1 MDGYS
6 RILCG
11 FDLSGSGL
19 TGILDSME
27 NTRPAQDQS
36 KHSNYRPTGGEMGG
50 HALKELFQ
58 SSDLRRVLPELG
70 FSTLLSN
77 MLALAL
83 PLAILQ
89 ILDRVVSNKSLET
102 LAFMVVGVIV
112 AIVLEEILRSL
123 NGYLTSWLGARF
135 EHNTSVAALDR
146 LMHVPLQRYQQ
157 DEPGAH
163 EERILATTKVAEFY
177 SGQAL
182 LVLFDLPFVLI
193 FAILIY
199 IIGGW
204 LVLVPIFL
212 LLLFSFLIYYFG
224 NWMRKQVRH
233 RIVQDDRR
241 LGFLTEV
248 LSGIY
253 SVKTLTM
260 ESLMLRRYERL
271 QETNSEL
278 GEALIRGNALAS
290 NMGMLFS
297 QIMIVSV
304 VFVSSWL
311 VINGKMTPGGL
322 SACMMLSVRA
332 LQPMRRGLSVWMRYQ
347 SFVAA
352 HDRLKQVFTMPYDSN
367 EGKPAMPPLSQ
378 MLELRNV
385 TLRFEDAGSMATLAQ
400 DKRALYGGVS
410 RNGSNEPGIDPFANL
425 ALKSELFSDI
435 SLKLEAGQFIAILG
449 VSGSGKTS
457 LLSLMNGMVQPASGE
472 ILIDGQ
478 PLHSFAA
485 GSVFKE
491 IAMLPQTGTMVS
503 GNILENMTM
512 FDSSLNDEALR
523 IAGKLGLDKIVA
535 GMKHGYETNV
545 GEGVAET
552 LPAGVRQIITVIRA
566 LVRKPSVILFDEAN
580 ISLDMRSDQLLR
592 DYLAELKGT
601 CSVVL
606 VTHRPSL
613 LNLADKIYSLVDG
626 RLFEGRVDAR
636 SDAPAA
642 AAPTAAS
649 AFVAPER
656 PVTAEDL
663 SEVVR
668 RQFDEESDLSIC
680 LLPLLK
686 AFEWE
691 GVPRDLADAMP
702 HMVRRLDITSLC
714 SIMASLKLF
723 PKRLDGHLAR
733 LDYRLMP
740 CLFVPKEK
748 AAMVVLYRMSNG
760 NLWVFDSTQRIET
773 EIVPTEETG
782 EIILFQKAD
791 VPLKSRRAETSWIGT
806 VLLRFRSHIFMAFM
820 LTLAGAL
827 LALATPLF
835 VRAVLDLVLP
845 SGDIVMGAFLM
856 FGVIVAIVVDGI
868 LRNLKSRVM
877 AFVGG
882 RFEYILGN
890 TLFQRIISLPATAT
904 DGATVSNQVG
914 RFKSL
919 ESLRDLFLGP
929 ASLLV
934 FELPST
940 LVLLVA
946 IAVINPWVLVVLLL
960 SVISYALLWFFTRKS
975 GEITEAKSAMFA
987 TARWEFLSEALT
999 DMRAIRSVGANN
1011 SWVSRFR
1018 ELSGKSVM
1026 ANFKNTQMQ
1035 ARINS
1040 LAQMLSSATG
1050 LFALAVSAYL
1060 TIQGSITSGTMVAT
1074 MMILWRV
1081 TGPIQNI
1088 FLAATSVQHIFSSVR
1103 QVDNLMRIRGESDSG
1118 VLQTITP
1125 VTGGTISFSR
1135 VSFRYVNDADPVL
1148 LGVSF
1153 TVMPGQ
1159 VIAIVG
1165 NNGSGKS
1172 TLLKLMERIYVPQAG
1187 TIRINH
1193 VDIRQL
1199 PAADLRAKISYMPQ
1213 HCELFY
1219 GTVAQNLRLTHPT
1232 ASDEELNWAVSM
1244 AGLADD
1250 IAALPK
1256 GFDTRI
1262 SNSRSSQQPHGF
1274 RQRLSLA
1281 RAMLKPA
1288 DIVLLDE
1295 PGTGMDHPGEEA
1307 LARCI
1312 EWLRGRCTVVMV
1324 SHRPAH
1330 MRQADSVILMQR
1342 GTMLAMGPFE
1352 QIKDK
1357 IMSELS

>member
-1 MDGYS
+1 MD
-6 RILCG
+6 
-11 FDLSGSGL
+11 
-19 TGILDSME
+19 
-27 NTRPAQDQS
+27 NTRSKLNQDR
-36 KHSNYRPTGGEMGG
+36 HGNYRPTGGEMGG
-50 HALKELFQ
+50 KALRELFT

-70 FSTLLSN
+70 FSTLISN
-77 MLALAL
+77 ILALAL

-102 LAFMVVGVIV
+102 LTFMVVGVII
-112 AIVLEEILRSL
+112 AIFLEEILRSV
-123 NGYLTSWLGARF
+123 NGHITSWLGARF
-135 EHNTSVAALDR
+135 EHNTSVAALER

-163 EERILATTKVAEFY
+163 EERILSTAKVAEFY

-182 LVLFDLPFVLI
+182 LVLFDLPFVVI

-304 VFVSSWL
+304 VFASSWL
-311 VINGKMTPGGL
+311 VMSGKMTPGGL

-352 HDRLKQVFTMPYDSN
+352 HDRLKQVFNMPYDDN
-367 EGKPAMPPLSQ
+367 EGKTAIPPVTQ
-378 MLELRNV
+378 ALELRNV
-385 TLRFEDAGSMATLAQ
+385 TLRFEDANSLASLAR
-400 DKRALYGGVS
+400 DKVALYGGVA
-410 RNGSNEPGIDPFANL
+410 RNRNSEPNEDMFANL
-425 ALKSELFSDI
+425 AQKTELFSDI
-435 SLKLEAGQFIAILG
+435 SLKLEAGQCIAILG

-472 ILIDGQ
+472 ILADGQ
-478 PLHSFAA
+478 ALNNFTA
-485 GSVFKE
+485 GSVFRE
-491 IAMLPQTGTMVS
+491 IALLPQTGTMVA

-512 FDSSLNDEALR
+512 FDTSLNEEALR
-523 IAGKLGLDKIVA
+523 IASKLGLDKIVA
-535 GMKHGYETNV
+535 GMKLGYETNV
-545 GEGVAET
+545 GDGVAET
-552 LPAGVRQIITVIRA
+552 LPAGVRQIITLIRA

-592 DYLAELKGT
+592 DYLAEQKGK
-601 CSVVL
+601 CSIVL

-613 LNLADKIYSLVDG
+613 LNLADKVYSLIDG
-626 RLFEGRVDAR
+626 RLYEGKVDTR

-642 AAPTAAS
+642 KAAS
-649 AFVAPER
+649 TANLPER
-656 PVTAEDL
+656 PDSNVDL
-663 SEVVR
+663 SAVVR
-668 RQFDEESDLSIC
+668 RQFDEESDLSLC
-680 LLPLLK
+680 LLPLLTAVDWK
-686 AFEWE
+686 GQSRE
-691 GVPRDLADAMP
+691 LADAMP
-702 HMVRRLDITSLC
+702 HMVRRLDITALC

-723 PKRLDGHLAR
+723 PKHLKGHLAR

-740 CLFVPKEK
+740 CLFVPTDKP
-748 AAMVVLYRMSNG
+748 AMVILERLHNG
-760 NLWVFDSTQRIET
+760 NLRVFDSTLRAET
-773 EIVPTEETG
+773 EIVPTAEPG
-782 EIILFQKAD
+782 EIILFQKMD
-791 VPLKSRRAETSWIGT
+791 PPVKSRRTDTSWIGS
-806 VLLRFRSHIFMAFM
+806 VLLRFRGHIFMAFI

-835 VRAVLDLVLP
+835 VRAVLDIVLP

-856 FGVIVAIVVDGI
+856 FGVVVAIVVDGI
-868 LRNLKSRVM
+868 LRNLKSRM
-877 AFVGG
+877 LAFIGG

-890 TLFQRIISLPATAT
+890 TLFQRIISLPATST

-914 RFKSL
+914 RFKNL

-940 LVLLVA
+940 LVLLIA
-946 IAVINPWVLVVLLL
+946 IAVINPWVLIVMLL
-960 SVISYALLWFFTRKS
+960 SVLSYVLLWLFTRKS
-975 GEITEAKSAMFA
+975 SEITEAKSAMFA
-987 TARWEFLSEALT
+987 TTRWDFLSEALT
-999 DMRAIRSVGANN
+999 DMRAIRSVGADN

-1026 ANFKNTQMQ
+1026 ANFKNNQLH

-1040 LAQMLSSATG
+1040 AAQILSSATG

-1060 TIQGSITSGTMVAT
+1060 TIQGDITSGTMVAT
-1074 MMILWRV
+1074 MMILWRI

-1088 FLAATSVQHIFSSVR
+1088 FLAATSIQHIFASVR

-1118 VLQTITP
+1118 ALQNISP
-1125 VTGGTISFSR
+1125 VSSGMVSFAR
-1135 VSFRYVNDADPVL
+1135 VSFRYVNDADPAL

-1159 VIAIVG
+1159 VAVIVG

-1172 TLLKLMERIYVPQAG
+1172 TLLKLIERIYIPQAG

-1232 ASDEELNWAVSM
+1232 ASDEELNWAVEM
-1244 AGLADD
+1244 AGLTDD

-1312 EWLRGRCTVVMV
+1312 EWLRGRSTVIMV

-1330 MRQADSVILMQR
+1330 MRQADTVILMQR
-1342 GTMLAMGPFE
+1342 GAMIAMGPFDS
-1352 QIKDK
+1352 IKDK
-1357 IMSELS
+1357 VMSELS

>member
-1 MDGYS
+1 
-6 RILCG
+6 
-11 FDLSGSGL
+11 
-19 TGILDSME
+19 ME
-27 NTRPAQDQS
+27 NTRPALEQS
-36 KHSNYRPTGGEMGG
+36 KHSNYRPTGGGMGD

-58 SSDLRRVLPELG
+58 SSDLRHVLPELG
-70 FSTLLSN
+70 LSTLLSN
-77 MLALAL
+77 ILALAL

-102 LAFMVVGVIV
+102 LAFMVVGVVV
-112 AIVLEEILRSL
+112 AIILEEILRLL

-146 LMHVPLQRYQQ
+146 LMHVPLQQYQR

-163 EERILATTKVAEFY
+163 EERVLATTKVAEFY

-182 LVLFDLPFVLI
+182 LVLFDLPFVVI

-204 LVLVPIFL
+204 LVVVPIFL

-224 NWMRKQVRH
+224 NWMRKQVRQ

-271 QETNSEL
+271 QETNSQL

-304 VFVSSWL
+304 VFASSWL

-352 HDRLKQVFTMPYDSN
+352 HDRLKQLFNMPYDDN
-367 EGKPAMPPLSQ
+367 QGKTVMPPLAQ
-378 MLELRNV
+378 ALELRNV
-385 TLRFEDAGSMATLAQ
+385 TLRYDDSDAMANLAS
-400 DKRALYGGVS
+400 DKRAIYSGA
-410 RNGSNEPGIDPFANL
+410 RNSSDDSGADLFANL

-449 VSGSGKTS
+449 SSGSGKTS

-472 ILIDGQ
+472 ILVDGK
-478 PLHSFAA
+478 PLNSFVS
-485 GSVFKE
+485 GSVFNE
-491 IAMLPQTGTMVS
+491 IALLPQTGTMVS
-503 GNILENMTM
+503 GNILENLTM
-512 FDSSLNDEALR
+512 FDPSLNGEALR
-523 IAGKLGLDKIVA
+523 IGAKLGLDKIVA

-552 LPAGVRQIITVIRA
+552 LPAGVRQIITIIRA

-580 ISLDMRSDQLLR
+580 ISLDRHSDQLLR

-601 CSVVL
+601 CSLVL

-613 LNLADKIYSLVDG
+613 LSLADKIYSLVDG
-626 RLFEGRVDAR
+626 RLFEGQIEALP
-636 SDAPAA
+636 SASAA
-642 AAPTAAS
+642 AVVKADS
-649 AFVAPER
+649 VFIAPER
-656 PVTAEDL
+656 PATAKDL

-668 RQFDEESDLSIC
+668 RQFDEESDLSLC

-686 AFEWE
+686 AVNW
-691 GVPRDLADAMP
+691 GGLPRDLADAMP
-702 HMVRRLDITSLC
+702 HMVKRLDITSLC
-714 SIMASLKLF
+714 ALMASLKLF
-723 PKRLDGHLAR
+723 PKHLDGQLAG
-733 LDYRLMP
+733 LDHRLMP
-740 CLFVPKEK
+740 CLFVPKDQ
-748 AAMVVLYRMSNG
+748 AAMVILNRLPNG
-760 NLWVFDSTQRIET
+760 NLWVFDSTQRIEMEMVPGT
-773 EIVPTEETG
+773 ERG
-782 EIILFQKAD
+782 EIILFKKDDPPVKQ
-791 VPLKSRRAETSWIGT
+791 RRSDASWIGS
-806 VLLRFRSHIFMAFM
+806 VLLRFRSHIFVAFI

-827 LALATPLF
+827 LALVTPLF
-835 VRAVLDLVLP
+835 VRAVLDMVVP

-856 FGVIVAIVVDGI
+856 FGALVAIVVDGI

-890 TLFQRIISLPATAT
+890 TLFQRIVSLPATAT

-929 ASLLV
+929 AALLV

-946 IAVINPWVLVVLLL
+946 IAVINPWVLLVLLL
-960 SVISYALLWFFTRKS
+960 SVISYMLLWFFTRKS

-987 TARWEFLSEALT
+987 TVRWEFLSEALT
-999 DMRAIRSVGANN
+999 DMRAIRAVGANN
-1011 SWVSRFR
+1011 SWVGRFR

-1026 ANFKNTQMQ
+1026 ANFKNTQMH

-1040 LAQMLSSATG
+1040 LAQMCSSTTG
-1050 LFALAVSAYL
+1050 LLALAVSAYL
-1060 TIQGSITSGTMVAT
+1060 AIQGDITSGTMVAT

-1088 FLAATSVQHIFSSVR
+1088 FLAATSVQHIFAGVR
-1103 QVDNLMRIRGESDSG
+1103 QVDNLMRIRGESESG
-1118 VLQTITP
+1118 VVQTIAP
-1125 VTGGTISFSR
+1125 VTGGTVSLAR

-1172 TLLKLMERIYVPQAG
+1172 TLLKLIERIYVPQAG

-1232 ASDEELNWAVSM
+1232 ASDEELNWAVGM

-1256 GFDTRI
+1256 GFETRI

-1281 RAMLKPA
+1281 RVMLKPA

-1295 PGTGMDHPGEEA
+1295 PGTGMDASGEEA
-1307 LARCI
+1307 LTRCI
-1312 EWLRGRCTVVMV
+1312 EWLRGRSTVIMV

-1352 QIKDK
+1352 QIQDK